1 MSGNLA
7 TASLAREEIY
17 HSKHQNLSI
26 WVIIPLN
33 KEDLANNVV
42 LGDINA
48 RVAFT
53 YEANE
58 LLDALGLDEDEII
71 NMKMD
76 MNEKK

>member
-1 MSGNLA
+1 M
-7 TASLAREEIY
+7 
-17 HSKHQNLSI
+17 
-26 WVIIPLN
+26 
-33 KEDLANNVV
+33 

-71 NMKMD
+71 NMKMT
-76 MNEKK
+76 MNEAKYPVEKAKGNNKKYTEL

>member
-1 MSGNLA
+1 M
-7 TASLAREEIY
+7 
-17 HSKHQNLSI
+17 
-26 WVIIPLN
+26 IIPLN